1 MIQAEIATQYP
12 TLDESENLGYTNT
25 IPTYTNTSV
34 AGCNTDLDVTVKENF
49 ITDLDKKEVKA
60 KLNSIKQNK
69 IEKLLSERITNLTPE
84 EILYLSIHLNSALKE

>member
-1 MIQAEIATQYP
+1 MVLNINNEELIKKKIA
-12 TLDESENLGYTNT
+12 
-25 IPTYTNTSV
+25 
-34 AGCNTDLDVTVKENF
+34 
-49 ITDLDKKEVKA
+49 DKDTAKLKYKQ